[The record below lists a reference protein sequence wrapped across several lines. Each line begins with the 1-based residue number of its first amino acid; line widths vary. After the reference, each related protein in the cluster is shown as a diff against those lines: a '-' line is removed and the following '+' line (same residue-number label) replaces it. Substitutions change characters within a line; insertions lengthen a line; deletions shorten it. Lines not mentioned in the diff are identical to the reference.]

1 MRGRTAMMALAGAAA
16 IGVAVMAPSAL
27 GRDAG
32 PSYGAWAPGIAAPV
46 AATERPSRSVT
57 APDSL
62 LAAVRDLAR
71 ATGGDPDRAIETL
84 RMLRGPVGT
93 DQASIY
99 AFKPDG
105 RATCLIV
112 WKRSST
118 CPTAAES
125 STPGVLYIVSG
136 GYPAWATADR
146 VEVPSALVG
155 VVADDVRAVTLVEGG
170 VERRLAIEKSA
181 FFAELTTAAD
191 SPGWGKLIVEYASG
205 RIATA
210 RVPLG

>member
-1 MRGRTAMMALAGAAA
+1 MRRRTTIATLAGAAA
-16 IGVAVMAPSAL
+16 IGTVVAASAL

-32 PSYGAWAPGIAAPV
+32 PSYGAWAPGVAAPV
-46 AATERPSRSVT
+46 AATERPFANAVP
-57 APDSL
+57 APRSL

-71 ATGGDPDRAIETL
+71 ATGGDPDKAIETL
-84 RMLRGPVGT
+84 RMLRGPVGAS
-93 DQASIY
+93 QASIY

-105 RATCLIV
+105 QATCLIV

-125 STPGVLYIVSG
+125 NTPGVLYMVSG
-136 GYPAWATADR
+136 GYPGWATANR

-155 VVADDVRAVTLVEGG
+155 VVADDVLDVTLVEGG
-170 VERRLAIEKSA
+170 VERRLAIEENA
-181 FFAELTTAAD
+181 FFTELTTATD
-191 SPGWGKLIVEYASG
+191 SPGWATLKVEYASG

>member
-1 MRGRTAMMALAGAAA
+1 MQRRTTMMALAGAVA
-16 IGVAVMAPSAL
+16 IGVAVVAASAL

-32 PSYGAWAPGIAAPV
+32 PSYGAWAPGVAAPV
-46 AATERPSRSVT
+46 KATERPSPNLA
-57 APDSL
+57 APEPL
-62 LAAVRDLAR
+62 LAAVRELAR
-71 ATGGDPDRAIETL
+71 ATGGDPDQAIQTL
-84 RMLRGPVGT
+84 RVLRGPIGK
-93 DQASIY
+93 DQATIY

-105 RATCLIV
+105 RATCMIV

-125 STPGVLYIVSG
+125 STPGVLYMVSG

-155 VVADDVRAVTLVEGG
+155 VVADDVRAVSLVEGG
-170 VERRLAIEKSA
+170 VARRLAIEENA
-181 FFAELTTAAD
+181 FFAELTTVTD
-191 SPGWGKLIVEYASG
+191 SPEWGTLRVEYASG